1 MQKTNPVKTEEEVLK
16 NVFLIVRRELDKF
29 GDHTTSIL
37 EIYDNQSLMKTLN
50 VSSAYL
56 KKLRDEGYISF
67 SRHGDK
73 YWYTKSD
80 IERFLSRF
88 HYEDF
93 AAGDMLPQQM
103 RNIHG

>member
-1 MQKTNPVKTEEEVLK
+1 MGKTIPVSKEEEFGNRILS
-16 NVFLIVRRELDKF
+16 IVKKEL
-29 GDHTTSIL
+29 GSIRGSASTLL

-67 SRHGDK
+67 SRYGDK

-80 IERFLSRF
+80 VERFLSRF

-93 AAGDMLPQQM
+93 AAGNVLPQQM
-103 RNIHG
+103 HNIHG

>member
-1 MQKTNPVKTEEEVLK
+1 MGKTNPVSKEKEFCDRVLS
-16 NVFLIVRRELDKF
+16 IVKKEL
-29 GDHTTSIL
+29 GNIRGSASSLL